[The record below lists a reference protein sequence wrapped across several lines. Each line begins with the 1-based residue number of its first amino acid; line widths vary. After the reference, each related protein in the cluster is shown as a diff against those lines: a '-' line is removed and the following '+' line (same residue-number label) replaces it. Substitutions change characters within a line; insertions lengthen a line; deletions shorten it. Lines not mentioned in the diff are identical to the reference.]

1 MCFKKTG
8 KFGYDIVSTFRL
20 LEIPVGVGFHF
31 ILFPNLMS
39 FEYIVTVVVHL
50 NNFLFYLFFFWL
62 SFSEEN

>member
-39 FEYIVTVVVHL
+39 FEYVVTVVVHL
-50 NNFLFYLFFFWL
+50 NNFLFLFSGYLFPKKID
-62 SFSEEN
+62 

>member
-1 MCFKKTG
+1 MCSKKTG

-39 FEYIVTVVVHL
+39 FEYVVTVVVHV
-50 NNFLFYLFFFWL
+50 NNFFFGYLFL
-62 SFSEEN
+62 KKID